1 MRVSEVHA
9 MESVAYLNR
18 ALIQLRDIW
27 EEIGVSEDQRVLRTQ
42 AFHEHVKGILDL
54 MIAEEEQ
61 LKVRVLK
68 DTESYRQE
76 IADLCL
82 ELQVPPVEEE
92 VGCTILQ
99 LEKFNRTRLE
109 ELKEQKQQRMD
120 NLRDIVAQDREL
132 CDIMC
137 TATLSVN
144 TQSVPS
150 LEQLEEYRSHVLE
163 LTKEKECRHLEFMS
177 LKQQIIACMNDLERS
192 AQTSFEKDVMCEDN
206 EASCLST
213 GNIDMLKKFL
223 AQLQA
228 RKAKNE
234 QLCVE
239 LRSQLRQLW
248 DRLKIAL
255 EERDNFSQHM
265 TASKKCNIEAL
276 QAEVERL
283 RLLRLQSIQSVMEA
297 VRAEIVVYW
306 DLCFFSQEQRQAFL
320 HYRDDNLTEE
330 LLNLHEAEM
339 ERLKA
344 YFEEHKD
351 LFESVTKWQEN
362 WATYL
367 ELERKANDPMRFNN
381 RGGNLLREE
390 KQRSDLQKSL
400 PKLEKA
406 LKVQIDCWEEEQ
418 DKQFLVNGQKFLDYV
433 QQQWDQHHVE
443 KEKEKLERQLKK
455 SRQTRED
462 MLFGTKFKTPS
473 MRKIPR
479 TPTPSKQRK
488 MGMSAI
494 SMVNYVLGSDMGG
507 GALSQSS
514 MQKTPLPPSKGC
526 GLRTPGQAKTPHAL
540 EQAKENLPNRGSPCG
555 VLGFQDNPDHTINAI
570 AGSYSEF
577 ARDLSEASKSN
588 TKSRL
593 LNSTVTLK

>member
-18 ALIQLRDIW
+18 ALVQLRDIW
-27 EEIGVSEDQRVLRTQ
+27 EEMGVSEDQRVLRTQ
-42 AFHEHVKGILDL
+42 TFHKNIKGISDL
-54 MIAEEEQ
+54 MIAEEEE
-61 LKVRVLK
+61 LKDRVLK
-68 DTESYRQE
+68 DTKSYRQE
-76 IADLCL
+76 IADLCVV
-82 ELQVPPVEEE
+82 LQIPPVQE

-109 ELKEQKQQRMD
+109 ELKGRKRQRMD
-120 NLRDIVAQDREL
+120 DLQDIVAQDREL

-137 TATLSVN
+137 TPTLSVN

-150 LEQLEEYRSHVLE
+150 LEQLEEYRTHVLE
-163 LTKEKECRHLEFMS
+163 LTKEKERRHEEFMS

-213 GNIDMLKKFL
+213 SNIDMLKKFL

-234 QLCVE
+234 QLCTE
-239 LRSQLRQLW
+239 LRSKLRQLW

-255 EERDNFSQHM
+255 EERENFSQHM

-276 QAEVERL
+276 QAEVDRL
-283 RLLRLQSIQSVMEA
+283 QLLRLESIQSVIEA

-306 DLCFFSQEQRQAFL
+306 DLCFFSQEQRQDFL
-320 HYRDDNLTEE
+320 HHRDDNLTEE
-330 LLNLHEAEM
+330 LLNLHEEEM
-339 ERLKA
+339 QRLKD

-351 LFESVTKWQEN
+351 LFESVSKWQEN

-406 LKVQIDCWEEEQ
+406 LKVQIDCWEQEQ
-418 DKQFLVNGQKFLDYV
+418 GKQFLVNGQKFLDYV
-433 QQQWDQHHVE
+433 QQQWEEHHVE

-455 SRQTRED
+455 SRQTQED
-462 MLFGTKFKTPS
+462 MLFGTKFKTPTK
-473 MRKIPR
+473 RKIHR

-488 MGMSAI
+488 MGMSTT

-507 GALSQSS
+507 ALCQSS
-514 MQKTPLPPSKGC
+514 IQKTPLPPSKGS

-540 EQAKENLPNRGSPCG
+540 EQAKENLPNRGTPCG
-555 VLGFQDNPDHTINAI
+555 VLGSQDNPDHTINSI